1 MNFPNALT
9 LTRIFLIFIF
19 IILAAN
25 ADGKVELF
33 NSVHTLRVIAFVVA
47 LIAAF
52 TDLLDGYLARKLNQ
66 ETDFGKLMDPLADKI
81 FVTGIMLILVQ
92 YQLLPA
98 WVAVVIIAREFLVT
112 GLRMLALKESEVI
125 AADMWGKIKTA
136 LQMTMMSIG
145 GLSWI
150 GVFDLRT
157 AVVAGISVW
166 SVWMLFLCLL
176 ALITIWSGAG
186 YFVKYKKLYI
196 NSLS

>member
-9 LTRIFLIFIF
+9 LTRIILIFIF

-25 ADGKVELF
+25 ADGKIEMF
-33 NSVHTLRVIAFVVA
+33 NRIHTLRVVAFAVAVVA
-47 LIAAF
+47 AL

-66 ETDFGKLMDPLADKI
+66 ITDFGKLMDPLADKI

-98 WVAVVIIAREFLVT
+98 WVAVVIISREFLVT
-112 GLRMLALKESEVI
+112 GLRMLALKESELI
-125 AADMWGKIKTA
+125 AADIWGKIKTA
-136 LQMTMMSIG
+136 LQMIMIGIG

-157 AVVAGISVW
+157 ALIAGVSAW
-166 SVWMLFLCLL
+166 SIWLFFLCLL
-176 ALITIWSGAG
+176 ALITIWSGLG